1 MPEQIENRMVVD
13 SQWDDPEE
21 VETVLSEHG
30 FHETRTGEFVS
41 LKDAYEYALDCC
53 LNGSE
58 EQQKEFKEMLV
69 EWFYSGGN
77 WREE

>member
-13 SQWDDPEE
+13 SQWDYPEE
-21 VETVLSEHG
+21 VKTVLSEHG

-41 LKDAYEYALDCC
+41 QKHAYEYALDCC